1 MLLALGKASSI
12 IYSNMLLLHCRL
24 TCHKDEV
31 FYYYYM
37 FVYLYYTIC
46 YLYLYLGLLPAK
58 DSSGNERG
66 LKQLPNGGPAIAA
79 CDYNKYICSILY
91 YNTKV

>member
-1 MLLALGKASSI
+1 MKYFI
-12 IYSNMLLLHCRL
+12 IIIC
-24 TCHKDEV
+24 
-31 FYYYYM
+31 
-37 FVYLYYTIC
+37 LYIYTIC
-46 YLYLYLGLLPAK
+46 YVSLSRFAVLLPAK

-66 LKQLPNGGPAIAA
+66 HKQLPNGGPAIAA

>member
-1 MLLALGKASSI
+1 MKYFI
-12 IYSNMLLLHCRL
+12 IIIC
-24 TCHKDEV
+24 
-31 FYYYYM
+31 
-37 FVYLYYTIC
+37 LYIYTIC
-46 YLYLYLGLLPAK
+46 YLYLYLGLLPSVLLPAK

-66 LKQLPNGGPAIAA
+66 HKQLPNGGPAIAA